1 MFQSKQQ
8 TFPGKWLL
16 AVCLGFLATPIMKAD
31 DWPHWMGP
39 QRDNT
44 WRETGLLDKFPSGGP
59 KLLWRVKTE
68 GGYSG
73 PAVVGEKLY
82 VTDYATKENSKVE
95 NFKRDQS
102 FTGKERVRCLNA
114 TNGEELW
121 KHEYPVTYTISYP
134 AGPRCTPVVHQDKV
148 YTLGA
153 EGHLFCFE
161 ANSGKVIWSHDL
173 KKEYNTK
180 AALWGYS
187 AHPLI
192 DGNKLI
198 TLVGGE
204 GSHVVAFDK
213 DTGKEIWKA
222 LTSPEQ
228 GYSPPTI
235 IQAAGVRQLI
245 LYRPDAVTS
254 VNPENGQEY
263 WSVPYQASN
272 GSIIMA
278 PVVWNNLMY
287 VAGFS
292 NKNLLL
298 KLNTDKPG
306 ATEVWRD
313 KRGAGICPVNV
324 QPFLDN
330 GTLYGFDQSGMFYG
344 MEMTT
349 GKRLWQTTD
358 VIKKRPAGSETAF
371 IVKQADRYWLFNEL
385 GEIIICNLSPEGYQ
399 EIDRAKVIDM
409 TNTAFGRDVVWC
421 MPAFANK
428 RMYVR
433 NDKECICVDLSK

>member
-1 MFQSKQQ
+1 MKH
-8 TFPGKWLL
+8 LL
-16 AVCLGFLATPIMKAD
+16 PLLILTTICPLLRAD

-39 QRDNT
+39 NRDNT
-44 WRETGLLDKFPSGGP
+44 WREDGLLDKFPAGGP
-59 KLLWRVKTE
+59 KILWRTASA
-68 GGYSG
+68 GGYAG

-82 VTDYATKENSKVE
+82 FMDYVTTENSKIE
-95 NFKRDQS
+95 NFKRDKT
-102 FTGKERVRCLNA
+102 FTGNERVRCLNA
-114 TNGEELW
+114 ETGSELW

-134 AGPRCTPVVHQDKV
+134 SGPRCTPVIHEGKV

-153 EGHLFCFE
+153 EGHLYCFD
-161 ANSGKVIWSHDL
+161 AAKGKIIWFHDL
-173 KKEYNTK
+173 KKEYRTK

-198 TLVGGE
+198 TLVGGT

-213 DTGKEIWKA
+213 ETGKELWKA
-222 LTSPEQ
+222 LTSSEQ

-235 IQAAGVRQLI
+235 ITAAGVRQLI

-254 VNPENGQEY
+254 LNPDNGQEY

-278 PVVWNNLMY
+278 PIVWKDWLFA
-287 VAGFS
+287 AGFS

-313 KRGAGICPVNV
+313 KKGAALSPVNV

-330 GTLYGFDQSGMFYG
+330 GTLYGFDQSGMFFG
-344 MEMTT
+344 IELET
-349 GKRLWQTTD
+349 GKRLWQTQD
-358 VIKKRPAGSETAF
+358 VMKKRPAGSETAF
-371 IVKQADRYWLFNEL
+371 IVKEGNRFWLFNEL
-385 GEIIICNLSPEGYQ
+385 GELIICKLSPKGYE

-433 NDKECICVDLSK
+433 NDKECICVDLAK

>member
-1 MFQSKQQ
+1 MKHI
-8 TFPGKWLL
+8 LIL
-16 AVCLGFLATPIMKAD
+16 ALSLHIFSPILAD

-44 WRETGLLDKFPSGGP
+44 WREEGLLEKFPQGGP
-59 KLLWRVKTE
+59 KIVWRTAIA

-73 PAVVGEKLY
+73 PAVTKNRLY
-82 VTDYATKENSKVE
+82 VTDYVTTENSKIE
-95 NFKRDQS
+95 NFKRDKS
-102 FTGKERVRCLNA
+102 FTGKERVLCLNA
-114 TNGEELW
+114 KNGSEVW
-121 KHEYPVTYTISYP
+121 HYEYPVTYTISYP
-134 AGPRCTPVVHQDKV
+134 SGPRCTPIVHQGKV

-153 EGHLFCFE
+153 EGNLLCFDAE
-161 ANSGKVIWSHDL
+161 EEKLLWSHDL
-173 KKEYNTK
+173 KKEYKTK

-213 DTGKEIWKA
+213 DTGKELWKA
-222 LTSPEQ
+222 LTSSEQ

-235 IQAAGVRQLI
+235 INASGVRQLI

-254 VNPENGQEY
+254 LNPENGQEY
-263 WSVPYQASN
+263 WSIPYQATN

-278 PVVWNNLMY
+278 PIVWKDLMY

-292 NKNLLL
+292 NKSLLL
-298 KLNTDKPG
+298 KLGDKPG

-313 KRGAGICPVNV
+313 KKGAGICPVNV
-324 QPFLDN
+324 QPFNDN
-330 GTLYGFDQSGMFYG
+330 GTLYGFDQSGIFYG
-344 MEMTT
+344 MEIAS

-358 VIKKRPAGSETAF
+358 VMKHRAQGSETGF
-371 IVKQADRYWLFNEL
+371 IVKQGDRYWIFNEL
-385 GEIIICNLSPEGYQ
+385 GELIICKLSPEGYK

-433 NDKECICVDLSK
+433 NDKECICVELAK

>member
-1 MFQSKQQ
+1 MKFKLSA
-8 TFPGKWLL
+8 LL
-16 AVCLGFLATPIMKAD
+16 CLLFSSTIQAD

-44 WRETGLLDKFPSGGP
+44 WREEGLLEKFPPGGP
-59 KLLWRVKTE
+59 KIVWRTATA
-68 GGYSG
+68 GGYAG
-73 PAVVGEKLY
+73 PAVVGDRLY
-82 VTDYATKENSKVE
+82 LTDYITPDNSKIE
-95 NFKRDQS
+95 NFKRDKT
-102 FTGKERVRCLNA
+102 FPGKERVRCLNA
-114 TNGEELW
+114 ETGSEVW
-121 KHEYPVTYTISYP
+121 SYSYPTTYTISYP
-134 AGPRCTPVVHQDKV
+134 SGPRCTPVVQDGKV

-153 EGHLFCFE
+153 EGNLFCFDA
-161 ANSGKVIWSHDL
+161 ANGKVVWSHDL
-173 KKEYNTK
+173 KKEYKTK

-213 DTGKEIWKA
+213 NTGKELWKA

-235 IQAAGVRQLI
+235 ITAAGVRQLI

-254 VNPENGQEY
+254 VNPEDGKEY
-263 WSVPYQASN
+263 WSIPYQASN

-278 PVVWNNLMY
+278 PVVWKDLLY
-287 VAGFS
+287 VAGYS
-292 NKNLLL
+292 NKSLLL

-306 ATEVWRD
+306 ATEIWRD
-313 KRGAGICPVNV
+313 KKGAGICPVNV

-330 GTLYGFDQSGMFYG
+330 GTLYGFDQSGVFYG
-344 MEMTT
+344 MEIAT

-358 VIKKRPAGSETAF
+358 VMKARAQGSETAF
-371 IVKQADRYWLFNEL
+371 IVKQGDRYWLFNEL
-385 GEIIICNLSPEGYQ
+385 GQIIICKLSPKGY
-399 EIDRAKVIDM
+399 EELDRAKVIDM

-433 NDKECICVDLSK
+433 NDKECICVDLAK

>member
-1 MFQSKQQ
+1 MKSI
-8 TFPGKWLL
+8 TVLTLSLTLL
-16 AVCLGFLATPIMKAD
+16 SLLTAD

-39 QRDNT
+39 HRDNT
-44 WRETGLLDKFPSGGP
+44 WNETGLLDKFPSGGP
-59 KLLWRVKTE
+59 KILWRTPTA

-73 PAVVGEKLY
+73 PAVLGDRLY
-82 VTDYATKENSKVE
+82 LTDYLTTEDPKIE
-95 NFKRDQS
+95 NFKRDKS
-102 FTGKERVRCLNA
+102 FTGKERVRCLQVSD
-114 TNGEELW
+114 GKPLW
-121 KHEYPVTYTISYP
+121 AREYPVVYTISYP
-134 AGPRCTPVVHQDKV
+134 AGPRCTPIIDEGKV

-153 EGHLFCFE
+153 EGHLYCFD
-161 ANSGKVIWSHDL
+161 AASGSVIWQLDL
-173 KKEYNTK
+173 KKKYNTK

-192 DGNKLI
+192 DGDKII
-198 TLVGGE
+198 TLAGGE

-213 DTGKEIWKA
+213 RTGKELWKA
-222 LTSPEQ
+222 LTSSEQ

-235 IQAAGVRQLI
+235 ITAAGVRQLI

-254 VNPENGQEY
+254 LNPENGHEY
-263 WSVPYQASN
+263 WSVPYQATN

-278 PVVWNNLMY
+278 PIVWKDLLY

-292 NKNLLL
+292 NKTLLL
-298 KLNTDKPG
+298 KLDATKPA
-306 ATEVWRD
+306 ATELWRD
-313 KRGAGICPVNV
+313 KKSAGVCPVNV

-330 GTLYGFDQSGMFYG
+330 GTLYGFDQNGIFYG
-344 MEMTT
+344 VELES

-358 VIKKRPAGSETAF
+358 VMKKRPQGSETAF

-385 GEIIICNLSPEGYQ
+385 GELIICKLSPDGYK
-399 EIDRAKVIDM
+399 ELDRAKVIDM

-433 NDKECICVDLSK
+433 NDKECICVDLAK

>member
-1 MFQSKQQ
+1 MKLS
-8 TFPGKWLL
+8 PAL
-16 AVCLGFLATPIMKAD
+16 AFSILFLPTLRAD

-44 WRETGLLDKFPSGGP
+44 WREEGLLEKFPSGGP
-59 KLLWRVKTE
+59 KILWRTATA

-82 VTDYATKENSKVE
+82 ITDYITTQNPKIE
-95 NFKRDQS
+95 NFKRDTTI
-102 FTGKERVRCLNA
+102 TGKERVRCLNSV
-114 TNGEELW
+114 TGSELW
-121 KHEYPVTYTISYP
+121 SKEYPVVYTISYP
-134 AGPRCTPVVHQDKV
+134 AGPRCTPIVHEGKV

-153 EGHLFCFE
+153 EGNLFCFDAE
-161 ANSGKVIWSHDL
+161 SGKIIWSHDL
-173 KKEYNTK
+173 KKEYKTK

-213 DTGKEIWKA
+213 NTGKELWKA
-222 LTSPEQ
+222 LTSAEQ
-228 GYSPPTI
+228 GYAPPTI
-235 IQAAGVRQLI
+235 ITAARVRQLI

-254 VNPENGQEY
+254 LNPEDGKEY
-263 WSVPYQASN
+263 WSVPYQATN

-278 PVVWNNLMY
+278 PVVWKDLLY

-292 NKNLLL
+292 NKNKML
-298 KLNTDKPG
+298 KLNADKPG
-306 ATEVWRD
+306 ATEVWSD
-313 KRGAGICPVNV
+313 KKGGISPVNV

-330 GTLYGFDQSGMFYG
+330 GVLYGFDQNGTFYA
-344 MEMTT
+344 MEMET

-358 VIKKRPAGSETAF
+358 VMKKRAQGSETAF

-385 GEIIICNLSPEGYQ
+385 GEIIICKLSPEGYM

-433 NDKECICVDLSK
+433 NDKECICVELGK